1 MGDPVSPSRT
11 WLGPLCVDTVG
22 PAVDASLELVLAIAP
37 VLTPETKAACQED
50 AQLIDRLLKET
61 SRRQVEG
68 LVLGGRTGRTLI
80 DAVSRIL
87 VATRDDLQ
95 GRDELDREPLAVVVS
110 RLSAQL
116 EALERAARTLE
127 AEAGAPDA

>member
-22 PAVDASLELVLAIAP
+22 PVVDAALELVLAIAP
-37 VLTPETKAACQED
+37 ALTPETKAACQED

-68 LVLGGRTGRTLI
+68 LVLGGRTGRTFI
-80 DAVSRIL
+80 DAVRRLL
-87 VATRDDLQ
+87 VATRDDLR
-95 GRDELDREPLAVVVS
+95 GRDELDPVNLEAAVS
-110 RLSAQL
+110 RLSAQI
-116 EALERAARTLE
+116 EALGRAARTLE